1 MKIIKALG
9 GNKNHDDD
17 GHHLTHAVSN
27 TGKIDLQIGEA
38 SVASTI
44 QNASIVW
51 QTWQLYHKV
60 I

>member
-17 GHHLTHAVSN
+17 GHHPTHAVSN

-44 QNASIVW
+44 QNASIV
-51 QTWQLYHKV
+51 
-60 I
+60 